1 MILMIALNKLQ
12 WYYENDRV
20 FAATGKGHNG
30 HFNGKMLERAVKV
43 LMQEAMDDIMIE
55 E

>member
-20 FAATGKGHNG
+20 FVATGKGHNG